1 MMLSYSSKSQS
12 SQSCISFLLWYIAVA
27 ATTMLTTQKS
37 NRSNNLVEAF
47 APQKCTEGASLVSRS
62 TVSFTPS
69 SLSTT
74 SSLLSAISSSSFS
87 SSSSASKAKSTTQPP
102 ATTTTTTIPSHPDD
116 LKKHVFV
123 INPSLHV
130 PDVDDDDI
138 SSSIATT
145 TTAPLPSSVVS
156 KRSHPE
162 KKKKQKKE
170 LWHTDSLESKLIV
183 AAVCSYHLLKLMID
197 VIHLSV

>member
-1 MMLSYSSKSQS
+1 
-12 SQSCISFLLWYIAVA
+12 
-27 ATTMLTTQKS
+27 MLTTQS
-37 NRSNNLVEAF
+37 NRSNNLVVEAF
-47 APQKCTEGASLVSRS
+47 VPQKCTEGASIVSRS
-62 TVSFTPS
+62 TVSFTSS

-74 SSLLSAISSSSFS
+74 SSLLSAVSSSSFS
-87 SSSSASKAKSTTQPP
+87 SSSSSSATKAKSTTQTP
-102 ATTTTTTIPSHPDD
+102 ATTTTTIPSQHPDD